1 LFIGVTVAGRFFAL
15 HGSGVAE
22 GDGVA
27 VMAGLIAPHAAR
39 KRNELAV
46 KNNNVVFLIFIL

>member
-1 LFIGVTVAGRFFAL
+1 MFFGL
-15 HGSGVAE
+15 QGSGVAD

-27 VMAGLIAPHAAR
+27 VRAGLIAPHAAR
-39 KRNELAV
+39 KKKELAI